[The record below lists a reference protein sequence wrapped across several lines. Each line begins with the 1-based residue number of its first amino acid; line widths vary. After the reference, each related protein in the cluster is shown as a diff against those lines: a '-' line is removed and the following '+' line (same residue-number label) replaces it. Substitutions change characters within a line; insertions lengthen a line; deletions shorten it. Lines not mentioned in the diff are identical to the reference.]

1 MKESDYK
8 KVESILYEVPKLKAE
23 IANLQIDL
31 EEIQE
36 IIGIR
41 GASPNEKAG
50 SATYAFSSSVEDEV
64 ISREE
69 RLEEKVLHLKEAIR
83 RRERQVRKVENALKV
98 LSEKELLLVEMRYFK
113 HYSINR
119 VCEILDITT
128 PTFNRRKNGA
138 LKDKLIPL
146 LVLGDR
152 KMI

>member
-23 IANLQIDL
+23 IAKLQIDL

-64 ISREE
+64 INREE